1 MSRTLLD
8 RKLGQ
13 LANLGWL
20 AGTSGAH
27 PQVDLYR
34 GTAPAGGT
42 FDPATMAGA
51 FGDQPGQQELS
62 LAQRWR
68 QPDADISS
76 PEIVPTRLFSRL
88 LTGGGDAPRF
98 PLFLES
104 GTWDLSTGTSS
115 RWMLPARPPSVSTT
129 LPTSDTATALN
140 QNVYLT
146 TLVSP
151 PLDGAQLIDGWIRA
165 MFLGREALAT
175 DDARMQL
182 LVRLVTVGG
191 TDKGTLLNFDNSAL
205 TNEFGTTSQQ
215 RRAPVGWNATALT
228 PIAAADGD
236 RILVEIGFRSALIG
250 ATATVI
256 QGQHPTDDLDEFET
270 GSITTLNSWVQFS
283 KALKFRGE
291 PDLSYA
297 DDSSGQQDRSL
308 EQRWFTPDPAADG
321 FVPIAPAFNPAP
333 FAGIFGLPDA
343 TPPPPPPWFAPDES
357 DGQPGSMFAEEILT
371 EWVPFFGD
379 DQPQVNARWAFAPDD
394 STESPLPLLSPL
406 TPLAPELLAGLWPDQ
421 SAQQDRT
428 TQPVWSDLVTWAGDG
443 FVPIAAGFDPAPMS
457 TLWPEQPGQERS
469 LGPTWFQPDDD
480 YLGIPPFGFTTATVP
495 QQAGLWQDPSGQ
507 QDRGIHPRWYQ
518 PEDDWQ
524 ASFQTPVPPFD
535 PSVGAAAL
543 GFEAT
548 VVWQQWFSP
557 DMIEPHFAGPL
568 QSWLMLTW
576 DLTPRGGTVPKV
588 LIDADSGEPF
598 IYLAGPFIVRAD

>member
-1 MSRTLLD
+1 MSRSLID

-20 AGTSGAH
+20 AGTSGRHTQA
-27 PQVDLYR
+27 DLYR
-34 GTAPAGGT
+34 DTAPAGGT

-51 FGDQPGQQELS
+51 FGDQPGQQERS
-62 LAQRWR
+62 TGAVWFA
-68 QPDADISS
+68 PDAGAQ
-76 PEIVPTRLFSRL
+76 PELPPTRLYPHNFTDTGDPALPNGFAASATWDVVSASKRRL
-88 LTGGGDAPRF
+88 LLQRQ
-98 PLFLES
+98 
-104 GTWDLSTGTSS
+104 
-115 RWMLPARPPSVSTT
+115 
-129 LPTSDTATALN
+129 PTVGLGNTFGVAAALN
-140 QNVYLT
+140 QNAAVLVM
-146 TLVSP
+146 VSP
-151 PLDGAQLIDGWIRA
+151 PLDGAQVIDGWFRA
-165 MFLGREALAT
+165 IVDAFEQAAI
-175 DDARMQL
+175 DDVRAQV
-182 LVRLVTVGG
+182 LVRVLSSSGDIERG
-191 TDKGTLLNFDNSAL
+191 TALNFDNGAL
-205 TNEFGTTSQQ
+205 SNEFNVTTDQS
-215 RRAPVGWNATALT
+215 RRFPVGWLNTALT
-228 PIAAADGD
+228 PVAAQDGD
-236 RILVEIGFRSALIG
+236 RIVVDLGFRVHAATG
-250 ATATVI
+250 ATPFLRISAAATDHS
-256 QGQHPTDDLDEFET
+256 GDELET
-270 GSITTLNSWVQFS
+270 TAFQTWVEFS

-297 DDSSGQQDRSL
+297 DDGSGQQDRSL
-308 EQRWFTPDPAADG
+308 EQRWFAPDAQFDG
-321 FVPIAPAFNPAP
+321 FVPIVAAGFDPAP

-343 TPPPPPPWFAPDES
+343 TTPPAAPWFAPDES

-379 DQPQVNARWAFAPDD
+379 DQPQVNARWAFAPDA
-394 STESPLPLLSPL
+394 SVESPLPLLSPL

-469 LGPTWFQPDDD
+469 LTPTWFQPDDD

-495 QQAGLWQDPSGQ
+495 QQAGLWQDASGQ
-507 QDRGIHPRWYQ
+507 QDRGIDPRWYQ

-524 ASFQTPVPPFD
+524 ASFQAPVPPFD

-548 VVWQQWFSP
+548 VVWQQGFSP